1 MNTLSYTFN
10 IDLPKYV
17 FNSMTF
23 TKKLK
28 RAISHSNSVLCVGL
42 DPVPDLIPKSLASE
56 YSNSSDLVV
65 EFCSRIIEAT
75 KDSACAYKPNTGF
88 FEALGSEGWAT
99 LEQVIKQI
107 PDDKIII
114 ADAKRGD
121 IGNTAAQYKKAF
133 FDELN
138 ADAITLNALMGMD
151 TLDPFMDEEEKAVF
165 VLAMTSNRGSAD
177 FLQRR
182 FEGRMS
188 LGEYI
193 AEELEKKQDKSKTHM
208 GMVVGATQI
217 ESIGPVIRANPE
229 AHLLIPGIGKQG
241 GSVKE
246 LQKILE
252 GHNGIP
258 VINSSRSIIYAGSDQ
273 NDWEKAV
280 ADKASNMKESLNIL
294 TERYV

>member
-1 MNTLSYTFN
+1 MLLNLIFQKHVY
-10 IDLPKYV
+10 
-17 FNSMTF
+17 NSMTF
-23 TKKLK
+23 TTKLK
-28 RAISHSNSVLCVGL
+28 RSISVANSVLCVGL
-42 DPVPDLIPKSLASE
+42 DPVPNRIPKSLASE
-56 YSNSSDLVV
+56 FSNPADLVF
-65 EFCSRIIEAT
+65 EFCSRIIKAT
-75 KDSACAYKPNTGF
+75 SDSACAYKPNTGF
-88 FEALGSEGWAT
+88 FEALGSEGWSV
-99 LEQVIKQI
+99 LEKVIKEI
-107 PDDKIII
+107 PKNKIVI

-121 IGNTAAQYKKAF
+121 IGNTALQYKTAF
-133 FDELN
+133 FDQLDV
-138 ADAITLNALMGMD
+138 DAVTLNALMGMD
-151 TLDPFMDEEEKAVF
+151 TLDPFMDDEEKAVF

-193 AEELEKKQDKSKTHM
+193 AEELEKKQDKSETHL

-241 GSVKE
+241 GSVEE
-246 LQKILE
+246 LQNVLQ

-273 NDWEKAV
+273 SNWEEAV
-280 ADKASNMKESLNIL
+280 SETASNMKESLNIL

>member
-1 MNTLSYTFN
+1 
-10 IDLPKYV
+10 
-17 FNSMTF
+17 MTF

-28 RAISHSNSVLCVGL
+28 RSISDSNSVLCVGL
-42 DPVPDLIPKSLASE
+42 DPVPDLIPKELTTKFSDH
-56 YSNSSDLVV
+56 SDLVF
-65 EFCSRIIEAT
+65 EFCSRIIHAT

-88 FEALGSEGWAT
+88 FEALGSDGWSV

-138 ADAITLNALMGMD
+138 ADAVTLNALMGMD
-151 TLDPFMDEEEKAVF
+151 TLEPFMGEEEKAVF
-165 VLAMTSNRGSAD
+165 VLVMTSNRGSAD

-188 LGEYI
+188 LGEYM
-193 AEELEKKQDKSKTHM
+193 AEELEKKQDKSETHL

-217 ESIGPVIRANPE
+217 ESIGPVINANPK

-241 GSVKE
+241 GSVSE
-246 LQKILE
+246 LQKVLVN
-252 GHNGIP
+252 HDGIP

-273 NDWEKAV
+273 KDWEKAV
-280 ADKASNMKESLNIL
+280 SEKASRMKESLKIL

>member
-1 MNTLSYTFN
+1 
-10 IDLPKYV
+10 
-17 FNSMTF
+17 MTF
-23 TKKLK
+23 TQKLK
-28 RAISHSNSVLCVGL
+28 RAVSDSKSVLCVGL
-42 DPVPDLIPKSLASE
+42 DPVPDLIPKSLTSKI
-56 YSNSSDLVV
+56 SNSSDLVF
-65 EFCSRIIEAT
+65 EFCSRIINAT

-88 FEALGSEGWAT
+88 FEALGSSGWSV
-99 LEQVIKQI
+99 LEQVINQI

-133 FDELN
+133 FDKLE
-138 ADAITLNALMGMD
+138 ADAVTLNALMGMD

-165 VLAMTSNRGSAD
+165 VLVMTSNRGSAD

-193 AEELEKKQDKSKTHM
+193 AEELEKKQDKSKTHL

-217 ESIGPVIRANPE
+217 ESIGPVIRTNPE

-241 GSVKE
+241 GSVRD
-246 LQKILE
+246 LQLVLE
-252 GHNGIP
+252 RHNGIP
-258 VINSSRSIIYAGSDQ
+258 VINSSRSIIYAGSGQ
-273 NDWEKAV
+273 KDWEKAV
-280 ADKASNMKESLNIL
+280 SEKASKMKESLKFL

>member
-1 MNTLSYTFN
+1 
-10 IDLPKYV
+10 
-17 FNSMTF
+17 MTF

-28 RAISHSNSVLCVGL
+28 RSISDSNSVLCVGL
-42 DPVPDLIPKSLASE
+42 DPVPDLIPKELTSKF
-56 YSNSSDLVV
+56 SDRSDVV
-65 EFCSRIIEAT
+65 FEFCSRIINAT
-75 KDSACAYKPNTGF
+75 QDSACAYKPNTGF
-88 FEALGSEGWAT
+88 FEALGREGWAV
-99 LEQVIKQI
+99 LEQVIRQI

-121 IGNTAAQYKKAF
+121 IGNTAMQYKKAF
-133 FDELN
+133 FDELD
-138 ADAITLNALMGMD
+138 ADAVTLNALMGMD
-151 TLDPFMDEEEKAVF
+151 TLEPFMDEENKAVF
-165 VLAMTSNRGSAD
+165 VLTMTSNRGSAD

-217 ESIGPVIRANPE
+217 ESIGPVIRANPK

-241 GSVKE
+241 GSVSE
-246 LQKILE
+246 LQKVLKN
-252 GHNGIP
+252 HDGIP
-258 VINSSRSIIYAGSDQ
+258 VINSSRSIIYAGSDRK
-273 NDWEKAV
+273 DWEKAV
-280 ADKASNMKESLNIL
+280 SDKASSMKESLKIL

>member
-1 MNTLSYTFN
+1 MNALSYAFN
-10 IDLPKYV
+10 LDLPKHE
-17 FNSMTF
+17 FFSMTF
-23 TKKLK
+23 TNKLK
-28 RAISHSNSVLCVGL
+28 RSISDSNSVLCVGL

-56 YSNSSDLVV
+56 NSNPADLVY
-65 EFCSRIIEAT
+65 EFCARIINAT
-75 KDSACAYKPNTGF
+75 SDSACAFKPNTGF
-88 FEALGSEGWAT
+88 FEALGSEGWSV
-99 LEQVIKQI
+99 LERVIEKI
-107 PDDKIII
+107 PDGKIVI

-121 IGNTAAQYKKAF
+121 IGNTSAQYKKAF
-133 FDELN
+133 FDALD
-138 ADAITLNALMGMD
+138 ADAITFNALMGMD
-151 TLDPFMDEEEKAVF
+151 TLDPFLDEEEKAVF

-193 AEELEKKQDKSKTHM
+193 AEELEKKQDKSKTHL

-217 ESIGPVIRANPE
+217 ESIEPVIRANSE

-241 GSVKE
+241 GSVEE
-246 LQKILE
+246 LQAVLK
-252 GHNGIP
+252 GHTGIP

-273 NDWEKAV
+273 KNWEKAV
-280 ADKASNMKESLNIL
+280 SEKASSMKESLKIL

>member
-1 MNTLSYTFN
+1 
-10 IDLPKYV
+10 
-17 FNSMTF
+17 MTF
-23 TKKLK
+23 TQKLK
-28 RAISHSNSVLCVGL
+28 RSISDSNSVLCVGL
-42 DPVPDLIPKSLASE
+42 DPVPDLIPKSLTSKIT
-56 YSNSSDLVV
+56 NSHDLIF
-65 EFCSRIIEAT
+65 EFCLRIINAT

-88 FEALGSEGWAT
+88 FEAMGSSGWSI

-107 PDDKIII
+107 PRDKIVI

-151 TLDPFMDEEEKAVF
+151 TLDPFMDEEQKAVF

-193 AEELEKKQDKSKTHM
+193 AEELEKKQDKSKTHL

-217 ESIGPVIRANPE
+217 GSIGAVIRANPE

-241 GSVKE
+241 GSVSD
-246 LQKILE
+246 LQLVLE
-252 GHNGIP
+252 DHKGIP

-273 NDWEKAV
+273 KDWERAV
-280 ADKASNMKESLNIL
+280 AEKASDMKESLKIL

>member
-1 MNTLSYTFN
+1 
-10 IDLPKYV
+10 
-17 FNSMTF
+17 MTF
-23 TKKLK
+23 TEKLK
-28 RAISHSNSVLCVGL
+28 RSVKGSNSVLCVGL
-42 DPVPDLIPKSLASE
+42 DPVPELIPKPLSKKF
-56 YSNSSDLVV
+56 SNPPERVL

-75 KDSACAYKPNTGF
+75 KDHVCAFKPNTAF
-88 FEALGSEGWAT
+88 FEALGSPGWKI
-99 LEQVIKQI
+99 LGKVVQQI
-107 PDDKIII
+107 PKGKIII

-121 IGNTAAQYKKAF
+121 IGNTALQYKKAF

-151 TLDPFMDEEEKAVF
+151 TLDPFTDDEEKAVF
-165 VLAMTSNRGSAD
+165 VLAMTSNRGAAD

-193 AEELEKKQDKSKTHM
+193 AEELQKKQEKSQTHL

-217 ESIGPVIRANPE
+217 ESIGQVIQANPE

-241 GSVKE
+241 GSVSG
-246 LQKILE
+246 LQQVLKH
-252 GHNGIP
+252 HNGIP

-273 NDWEKAV
+273 KDWENAV
-280 ADKASNMKESLNIL
+280 FRTASEMKQSLKEL

>member
-1 MNTLSYTFN
+1 
-10 IDLPKYV
+10 
-17 FNSMTF
+17 MTF

-28 RAISHSNSVLCVGL
+28 RSISDSNSVLCVGL
-42 DPVPDLIPKSLASE
+42 DPVPDLIPKALASKF
-56 YSNSSDLVV
+56 SDHSDLVF
-65 EFCSRIIEAT
+65 EFCSRIINAT

-88 FEALGSEGWAT
+88 FEALGSDGWSV

-138 ADAITLNALMGMD
+138 ADAVTLNALMGMD
-151 TLDPFMDEEEKAVF
+151 TLEPFMGEEEKAVF
-165 VLAMTSNRGSAD
+165 VLVMTSNRGSAD

-188 LGEYI
+188 LGEYM
-193 AEELEKKQDKSKTHM
+193 AEELEKKQDKSETHL

-217 ESIGPVIRANPE
+217 ESIGPVIRANPK

-241 GSVKE
+241 GSVSE
-246 LQKILE
+246 LQKVLE
-252 GHNGIP
+252 NHDGIP

-273 NDWEKAV
+273 KNWEKAV
-280 ADKASNMKESLNIL
+280 AEKASSMKESLKIL
-294 TERYV
+294 TDRYV

>member
-1 MNTLSYTFN
+1 MNALSYAFN
-10 IDLPKYV
+10 IYLPKHAFY
-17 FNSMTF
+17 SMTF

-28 RAISHSNSVLCVGL
+28 RAISDSNSVLCVGL
-42 DPVPDLIPKSLASE
+42 DPVPELIPKALISE
-56 YSNSSDLVV
+56 FSKSSDLVF
-65 EFCSRIIEAT
+65 EFCSRVINAT
-75 KDSACAYKPNTGF
+75 KEHACAYKPNTGF
-88 FEALGSEGWAT
+88 FEALGSSGWAV
-99 LEQVIKQI
+99 LEQVINQI
-107 PDDKIII
+107 PNDKIII

-165 VLAMTSNRGSAD
+165 VLALTSNRGSAD

-193 AEELEKKQDKSKTHM
+193 SEELEKKQDKSQTHL

-241 GSVKE
+241 GSVRE
-246 LQKILE
+246 LQRVLE

-258 VINSSRSIIYAGSDQ
+258 VINSSRSIIYAGSDR

-280 ADKASNMKESLNIL
+280 SEKASEMKESLKIL

>member
-1 MNTLSYTFN
+1 
-10 IDLPKYV
+10 
-17 FNSMTF
+17 MTF
-23 TKKLK
+23 TTKLK
-28 RAISHSNSVLCVGL
+28 RSISDSNSVLCVGL
-42 DPVPDLIPKSLASE
+42 DPVPNLIPKSLASE
-56 YSNSSDLVV
+56 YSNPADLVF
-65 EFCSRIIEAT
+65 EFCSRIINAT
-75 KDSACAYKPNTGF
+75 SESACAYKPNTGF
-88 FEALGSEGWAT
+88 FEALGSEGWAV
-99 LEQVIKQI
+99 LEQVINQI
-107 PDDKIII
+107 PEDKIII

-121 IGNTAAQYKKAF
+121 IGNTASQYKKAF

-138 ADAITLNALMGMD
+138 ADAVTLNALMGMD
-151 TLDPFMDEEEKAVF
+151 TLDPFMDDKEKAVF

-193 AEELEKKQDKSKTHM
+193 AEELEKKQDKSKTHL

-217 ESIGPVIRANPE
+217 ESIGTVIRANPE

-241 GSVKE
+241 GSVRD
-246 LQKILE
+246 LQLVLK

-273 NDWEKAV
+273 KDWEKAV
-280 ADKASNMKESLNIL
+280 AEKASTMKESLKIL

>member
-1 MNTLSYTFN
+1 
-10 IDLPKYV
+10 
-17 FNSMTF
+17 MTF
-23 TKKLK
+23 TTKLK
-28 RAISHSNSVLCVGL
+28 RAISDSNSVLCVGL
-42 DPVPDLIPKSLASE
+42 DPVPNLIPKSLASKF
-56 YSNSSDLVV
+56 SNPADLIF
-65 EFCSRIIEAT
+65 EFCSRIIKAT
-75 KDSACAYKPNTGF
+75 SDSAFGYKPNTGF
-88 FEALGSEGWAT
+88 FEALGSEGWSV
-99 LEQVIKQI
+99 LEKVINEI
-107 PDDKIII
+107 PENKIVI

-133 FDELN
+133 FDELDV
-138 ADAITLNALMGMD
+138 DAVTLNALMGMD
-151 TLDPFMDEEEKAVF
+151 TLDPFMDDEEKAMF
-165 VLAMTSNRGSAD
+165 VLTMTSNRGSAD

-193 AEELEKKQDKSKTHM
+193 AEELEKKQDKSETHI

-241 GSVKE
+241 GSVRE
-246 LQKILE
+246 LQNVLQ

-273 NDWEKAV
+273 KNWEEAVSEKA
-280 ADKASNMKESLNIL
+280 STMKESLKIL